1 MGPEGAEDGRGWTG
15 ELAGWLVIGWLV
27 WMGWEGG
34 REAEGGVR
42 RPAKSGWLAD
52 GKIGWLAGYWLVGVD
67 GREGIKHKTPIK
79 KLKTAFN
86 TNTTNN
92 EKQNI
97 DHHHHHENLRI

>member
-1 MGPEGAEDGRGWTG
+1 MRR
-15 ELAGWLVIGWLV
+15 LAKIGWLAGYWLV
-27 WMGWEGG
+27 GVDGREGG
-34 REAEGGVR
+34 REAEGGAR

-79 KLKTAFN
+79 KVKTAFN

-92 EKQNI
+92 
-97 DHHHHHENLRI
+97 